1 MIHKLSI
8 NHMALPKIENGNIVY
23 EGAEIINQAIGQIPV
38 KFDVSS
44 DGMLVVTR
52 DNGQQETVNLPQF
65 YATLNAI
72 AKLILPGQATE
83 EKAGVMMIA
92 TLQKLLAGEDNSS
105 VITPALLRTY
115 LDSLDLPIADPD
127 SNFTGINVPL
137 DIDPKAVIEIKAH
150 GGLEVIGKGKNDK
163 GDIRLRL
170 DLEDLPATGKFS
182 PMLISDDSKIAFR
195 ASFAEFMAL
204 ATGAKE
210 QTPDL
215 DPGPPVAPEIADI
228 VISSGAGLNIT
239 LPAFTKTDGTKYPY
253 TISYA
258 VETPPAGFAFSGA
271 SRRLSGTRTVAEE
284 TTWPLVLVGTVGPG
298 LQVDTVVRKPFNLR
312 VLAAPVTQKPQPTVT
327 QISALT
333 LVQGQTTPLQAEVSY
348 GNGVTQT
355 GTWSAAGLPN
365 GLSIDPATGKFP
377 GFPTLPGEYYVT
389 LTWTDS
395 DGQTDDMQFT
405 MVVAP
410 NPVNAWLKGI
420 FVRIDVNTGGVD
432 IFIQTENT
440 SAVLV
445 AFRTLDSTVYTG
457 NAANGSQTGTDPVGA
472 GHFQSAVPSTG
483 NAEFNFRAG
492 FYAFSLNPRTGGL
505 AGGKAYAVDVKRPG
519 DTASED
525 FFFYYN
531 PVQNTPI
538 TPLLTEAPTAGTGTN
553 QLVPPNVG
561 TVPVIVGQTI
571 SKRIADFNG
580 WQSGEVKSFSYS
592 GVPTGVSISLDT
604 NTNEFVL
611 SGSAA
616 AAGNSTI
623 GVVATGD
630 KGSQGSFSFNLS
642 ATVAASQITAIYR
655 RFYAS
660 GQGIIIGGSGN
671 MGGII
676 TYGNVS
682 FEAVVSGTQIVE
694 VNANRSTLPVNT
706 DWTDITKGSNGRF
719 GFVFGQLNGGETLTI
734 KFRIKGQ
741 TSEIVQTYTVL
752 SPLAANSIVETLVWP
767 EALQQGNNLTT
778 NQLFRVSNTD
788 PENAFFNPTLT
799 WVTVSGRQ
807 WLRVQA
813 TLPAAIRKWQVY
825 YSDAH
830 VGEGVSEVNILVPPH
845 TQTSIKVMDS
855 NKSNPYDPTAQIA
868 RVAELMLESGDPTGS
883 PIAQIV

>member
-38 KFDVSS
+38 GFDVNT
-44 DGMLVVTR
+44 DGMLVITR
-52 DNGQQETVNLPQF
+52 DNGQQETVNLPQIF
-65 YATLNAI
+65 ATLTAI
-72 AKLILPGQATE
+72 ANLIRPGQATE

-127 SNFTGINVPL
+127 SNYTGINVPL

-170 DLEDLPATGKFS
+170 DLEPLPATGKFS
-182 PMLISDDSKIAFR
+182 PLLISDDSKIAFR

-210 QTPDL
+210 QTSDA
-215 DPGPPVAPEIADI
+215 DPGLPVAPEIADI
-228 VISSGAGLNIT
+228 VISSGAALNIT
-239 LPAFTKTDGTKYPY
+239 LPAFTKADGTKYPY

-258 VETPPAGFAFSGA
+258 VETPPAGFSFSGA

-298 LQVDTVVRKPFNLR
+298 LQADNVVRKPFNLR

-333 LVQGQTTPLQAEVSY
+333 LVQGQTTQLQAQVSY
-348 GNGVTQT
+348 GNGVTKT
-355 GTWSAAGLPN
+355 GTWSAAGLPS

-440 SAVLV
+440 NAVLV

-457 NAANGSQTGTDPVGA
+457 NAANGSQTGTDPNGA
-472 GHFQSAVPSTG
+472 GHFQAAVPSTG

-505 AGGKAYAVDVKRPG
+505 GGGKAYAVDVKRPG
-519 DTASED
+519 DTTSED

-561 TVPVIVGQTI
+561 TVPVLVGQTI

-580 WQSGEVKSFSYS
+580 WLSGEVKSFSYS
-592 GVPTGVSISLDT
+592 GVPTGVAISFDT
-604 NTNEFVL
+604 ATSEFVV
-611 SGSAA
+611 SGSAPS
-616 AAGNSTI
+616 AGTSAI

-642 ATVAASQITAIYR
+642 ATVAVSQITAIYR
-655 RFYAS
+655 KITVA
-660 GQGIIIGGSGN
+660 GSTVN
-671 MGGII
+671 I
-676 TYGNVS
+676 S
-682 FEAVVSGTQIVE
+682 FEAVVSGSQVVE
-694 VNANRSTLPVNT
+694 VQPSRASLPPDT
-706 DWTDITKGSNGRF
+706 DWYDVQKNGVGKF
-719 GFVFGQLNGGETLTI
+719 GFMFGNVVAGDTVTI

-741 TSEIVQTYTVL
+741 TIEIPLSYSVL
-752 SPLAANSIVETLVWP
+752 SPLAANSTVEALVWP
-767 EALQQGNNLTT
+767 EVPKQGNNLTT

-799 WVTVSGRQ
+799 WVTASGRQ